1 MEVTTYSYART
12 NLDVLMDRVE
22 ADCIPVAISRH
33 GNKSVVLISMDEW
46 EFVQSKIGGVNTI
59 DTD

>member
-1 MEVTTYSYART
+1 MEVTTYSSART

-33 GNKSVVLISMDEW
+33 GNKPVVLISMDEW